1 MLQRLRLTFARGEEI
16 QYITHLDIMR
26 LWVRALRRAR
36 VPLAYSQGFTPH
48 PQLSLAAPLAVGV
61 TSEGELMDIELE
73 GRLAT
78 RYFLAR
84 VDEQLPT
91 GVRLL
96 GVEEVPP
103 TWPSLQ
109 AAVRFAEYRVT
120 VQTEEPLAALQKR
133 LAVLL
138 AAPSLPRQRLRGD
151 QVRRYDLRPLIVDLR
166 LERWDA
172 GEAMLFL
179 RLQTDERATGRPDEV
194 LAALDLAEVPR
205 TIQRTRLLLAPPP
218 PPLARQ
224 YPDRRK
230 KLSRR

>member
-1 MLQRLRLTFARGEEI
+1 MLQRLRLTFARGEEVK
-16 QYITHLDIMR
+16 YVTHLDIMR
-26 LWVRALRRAR
+26 LWVRALRRAGL
-36 VPLAYSQGFTPH
+36 PLAYSQGFTPH

-73 GRLAT
+73 GRMAT

-109 AAVRFAEYRVT
+109 AAVRCAEYRVT
-120 VQTEEPLAALQKR
+120 VRTAEPLATLQQR
-133 LAVLL
+133 IAELL
-138 AAPSLPRQRLRGD
+138 AAPSLPRQRQREE
-151 QVRRYDLRPLIVDLR
+151 QVRRYDLRPLIADLR
-166 LERWDA
+166 LAQWDVGQA
-172 GEAMLFL
+172 VLAM

-194 LAALDLAEVPR
+194 LAALGLAEAPR
-205 TIQRTRLLLAPPP
+205 AIQRTRLLLAPPP
-218 PPLARQ
+218 PPLALR
-224 YPDRRK
+224 PPVRPRRPR
-230 KLSRR
+230 S

>member
-1 MLQRLRLTFARGEEI
+1 MLQRLRLTFARGEEVK
-16 QYITHLDIMR
+16 YITHLDIMR

-73 GRLAT
+73 GRMAT

-120 VQTEEPLAALQKR
+120 VQTAEPLAALQER
-133 LAVLL
+133 IAALL
-138 AAPSLPRQRLRGD
+138 AAPSLPRQRLRET
-151 QVRRYDLRPLIVDLR
+151 QVRHYDLRPLITDLR
-166 LERWDA
+166 LAQWDA
-172 GEAMLFL
+172 GEAVLTM

-194 LAALDLAEVPR
+194 LAALGLAEAPR
-205 TIQRTRLLLAPPP
+205 AIHRTRLLLAPPP
-218 PPLARQ
+218 PPLARR
-224 YPDRRK
+224 PPVRPRRPR
-230 KLSRR
+230 S

>member
-16 QYITHLDIMR
+16 KYITHLDIMR
-26 LWVRALRRAR
+26 LWVRVLRRAR

-48 PQLSLAAPLAVGV
+48 PKLSLAAPLAVGV

-73 GRLAT
+73 GRMAT

-120 VQTEEPLAALQKR
+120 VQTAELLAALQER
-133 LAVLL
+133 IAGLL
-138 AAPSLPRQRLRGD
+138 AAPSLSRERLRVD
-151 QVRRYDLRPLIVDLR
+151 QVRRYDLRPLIAALR
-166 LERWDA
+166 LEQWNA
-172 GEAMLFL
+172 GQAVLAM

-194 LAALDLAEVPR
+194 LAALNLAEAPR
-205 TIQRTRLLLAPPP
+205 AIHRTRLLLAPPP
-218 PPLARQ
+218 PPLARRH
-224 YPDRRK
+224 PGRRGRIR
-230 KLSRR
+230 S